1 MEVGVD
7 VDVDK
12 ADGSE
17 NENENES
24 ETEKK
29 QNLVIILQWR
39 IRSMFHLC
47 RFNDAKLFIERMN
60 LTCTK
65 FCNGQVPTWIP
76 LSLILQSMECVTFYY
91 QKKAKAE
98 NNINNNSNSNSN
110 NSVEEGEEKEEC
122 KGIDEILDE
131 FYNLRR
137 RIFVAV
143 QNSNENDGGNLIFND
158 NDNDNGNDNGNRET
172 TWKNLL
178 QLDIILSNILTRNQ
192 EWRLALL
199 TLENIIGY
207 AEDVAAF
214 VARKTFILGKS
225 GSSSVSIRNATH
237 IMNKSI
243 LIEMF
248 SRQGR
253 VLLQAGALPAAAT
266 VFERAHDEFQ
276 ELESSGILEKVARKG
291 SSSTSSTSTNTR
303 VGNDWLSEQKIVKNI
318 PTQILLNEGLL
329 HFAHMDYDLAE
340 IKFNNAIQIQRK
352 EQGEELNLDE
362 EGRRDLQNTQLID
375 RMVDTEG
382 DLLVPCLNNFALCA
396 LYTCRMREAITL
408 MEALIRE
415 DPTRYLTHCI
425 VFNLCTLYEL
435 GWDNT
440 MSDKKKQVLQLVAKR
455 FSLHDIGAES
465 FRLN

>member
-1 MEVGVD
+1 VKSRVRRKEDCKD
-7 VDVDK
+7 VDD
-12 ADGSE
+12 
-17 NENENES
+17 
-24 ETEKK
+24 
-29 QNLVIILQWR
+29 
-39 IRSMFHLC
+39 
-47 RFNDAKLFIERMN
+47 
-60 LTCTK
+60 
-65 FCNGQVPTWIP
+65 
-76 LSLILQSMECVTFYY
+76 
-91 QKKAKAE
+91 
-98 NNINNNSNSNSN
+98 
-110 NSVEEGEEKEEC
+110 
-122 KGIDEILDE
+122 ILDE

-137 RIFVAV
+137 KIAV
-143 QNSNENDGGNLIFND
+143 QEQNNNDGNNSEI
-158 NDNDNGNDNGNRET
+158 
-172 TWKNLL
+172 WKDLL

-192 EWRLALL
+192 EWRLALV
-199 TLENIIGY
+199 TMENIIEY
-207 AEDVAAF
+207 SEKVSTVVVRKAF
-214 VARKTFILGKS
+214 TVGGS
-225 GSSSVSIRNATH
+225 GISSSSSSVSIRNAVH
-237 IMNKSI
+237 VVSKSI

-276 ELESSGILEKVARKG
+276 ALKSSGILDKVTKKG
-291 SSSTSSTSTNTR
+291 TSSSSSGGG
-303 VGNDWLSEQKIVKNI
+303 GNHLLSKQNIVKNI
-318 PTQILLNEGLL
+318 PTQILVNEGLL

-352 EQGEELNLDE
+352 DQGEELNLQ
-362 EGRRDLQNTQLID
+362 EGGHYNFQNSLLLDSIID
-375 RMVDTEG
+375 SEG

-435 GWDNT
+435 GWDNA